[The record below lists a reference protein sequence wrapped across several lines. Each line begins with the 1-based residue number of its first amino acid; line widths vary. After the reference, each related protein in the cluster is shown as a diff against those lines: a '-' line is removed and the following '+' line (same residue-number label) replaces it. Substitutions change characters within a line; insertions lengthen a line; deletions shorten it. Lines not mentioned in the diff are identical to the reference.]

1 MDLHLVSEHSRY
13 AELRR
18 RLIEADPEIDE
29 TTLLDTLE
37 GATNLNEAIG
47 EVIRAALEEEALADR
62 LKDRMGAM
70 RERLERIEA
79 ACANKREVAQ
89 AVMEDAGI
97 EKILEPDFTVSLRVS
112 PPSVAVVNEA
122 EIASPSVAGAG
133 RSSAAMQRRLP
144 PTFVRSRRSACRRS
158 GSICPR
164 IWNVLDRLRTLGAAD

>member
-1 MDLHLVSEHSRY
+1 MSSEPHLINEHSRY

-37 GATNLNEAIG
+37 GATNLQEAIG
-47 EVIRAALEEEALADR
+47 EVIRAALEEEALADSLR
-62 LKDRMGAM
+62 SRMASM

-79 ACANKREVAQ
+79 SSARKRDVAQ

-112 PPSVAVVNEA
+112 PPAVAVVNEA
-122 EIASPSVAGAG
+122 EIPEPYWIP
-133 RSSAAMQRRLP
+133 QP
-144 PTFVRSRRSACRRS
+144 PK
-158 GSICPR
+158 
-164 IWNVLDRLRTLGAAD
+164 LDRKGILDTLKTGTRVPGATFTNAKVSLAIRTK